1 MNLMIDTN
9 IFLDVLMKREPF
21 FQDSKSVL
29 VLCEQKKIQGFI
41 SATTVTDIYYLIR
54 KHLHSKELAYKN
66 LGYVLDIA
74 KVLTVTN
81 EDVVNAYAQK
91 ASDFEDCLLAVCARS
106 NHCDGIVTRNAK
118 DFESFDIMIYSPQ
131 EILLLLKRD

>member
-9 IFLDVLMKREPF
+9 IFIDVLINRKPF

-29 VLCEQKKIQGFI
+29 MLCEEKKIHGFI
-41 SATTVTDIYYLIR
+41 SASTVTDIYYLIR
-54 KHLHSKELAYKN
+54 KHLHSTKLAYKN

-81 EDVVNAYAQK
+81 EDVVNAYTK
-91 ASDFEDCLLAVCARS
+91 NASDFEDCLLAVCAKS
-106 NHCDGIVTRNAK
+106 NRCDGIVTRNLK
-118 DFESFDIMIYSPQ
+118 DFENFDITIYSPRDV
-131 EILLLLKRD
+131 LLLF